1 MIGKIY
7 KIISENT
14 PYFYVGSTTKPL
26 TRRLWQHKRKAR
38 RRLLTSSVVI
48 RAGKY
53 KIVLLEEVE
62 VSSKEILE
70 LIEYQIIDEMT
81 RDGSLYNYCVNKKK
95 NLKIL
100 RKFYPEV
107 F

>member
-7 KIISENT
+7 QIISENT

-26 TRRLWQHKRKAR
+26 TRRLWQHKRKAS

-95 NLKIL
+95 NLSAL
-100 RKFYPEV
+100 ERLYPKG
-107 F
+107 